1 MRKVLFLFLCVI
13 ALTSCSLDTYD
24 STSDRLAMVGKE
36 YLDSGIV
43 YKVTGKNSVLLEKC
57 TDSWNKDYLSCGIV
71 KIDGLNFVIT
81 SISDRAF
88 MNNKT
93 LKVVENTDSVHKIG
107 AQAFFGCDSLKEMQ
121 YSYTPSVQHL
131 RRHRCDSLKE
141 MQYSY
146 TGLQSRDTIG
156 ESAFA
161 DCHALKFACV
171 GNAHIEKEAFKNCSG
186 LKTVITDTLSYIGE
200 GAFSGCTS
208 LHSFY
213 LSNLQPPTIDVSA
226 FENTNANKI
235 LHVSK
240 GCAGAYQSAPAW
252 KEFATII
259 DE

>member
-107 AQAFFGCDSLKEMQ
+107 AQAFFG
-121 YSYTPSVQHL
+121 
-131 RRHRCDSLKE
+131 CDSLKE